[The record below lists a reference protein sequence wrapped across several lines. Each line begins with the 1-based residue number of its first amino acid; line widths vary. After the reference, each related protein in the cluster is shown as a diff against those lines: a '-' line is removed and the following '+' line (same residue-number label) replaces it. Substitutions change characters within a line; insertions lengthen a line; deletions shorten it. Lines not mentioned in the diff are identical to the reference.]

1 MSNERVMEKL
11 GSLRENIR
19 ASFKPKKETKKQFM
33 NRMEGRH
40 DAYKQAKKAGR
51 LRDKEMR
58 EATINAD
65 KNLRERP
72 E

>member
-1 MSNERVMEKL
+1 MSDEKAVEKL
-11 GSLRENIR
+11 GSLRENIF

-33 NRMEGRH
+33 DRMEGRH
-40 DAYKQAKKAGR
+40 DAYKQAKKEGR
-51 LRDKEMR
+51 RIDQQMR
-58 EATINAD
+58 ENTIKAD